1 MVVKSS
7 FPAPRVAGFV
17 AGDIHDGGDKR
28 VIPNAPVV
36 GPGDGAKLDP
46 SVIDFQSF
54 VELSAVQE
62 QAVLQVDG
70 RQRRRELP

>member
-1 MVVKSS
+1 MTVARPFS
-7 FPAPRVAGFV
+7 APRVAGFV

-36 GPGDGAKLDP
+36 GPGDGARLDP

-54 VELSAVQE
+54 DELGAVQE
-62 QAVLQVDG
+62 QAVL
-70 RQRRRELP
+70 